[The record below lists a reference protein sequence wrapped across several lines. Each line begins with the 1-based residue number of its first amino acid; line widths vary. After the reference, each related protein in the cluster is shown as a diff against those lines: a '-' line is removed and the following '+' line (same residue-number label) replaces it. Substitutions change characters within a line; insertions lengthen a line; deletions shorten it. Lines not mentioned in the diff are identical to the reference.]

1 MEIFLA
7 VKHLI
12 FEAAVSR
19 ISGVITEQTISFC
32 CLWKNIL
39 IKFHCILLTKSFVC
53 YMPFT
58 ENLQQYLMPTY
69 YSWPI
74 GSVYLSY

>member
-1 MEIFLA
+1 MEIRLA

-32 CLWKNIL
+32 CLWKKCFNQ
-39 IKFHCILLTKSFVC
+39 ILLYFAYEIIC
-53 YMPFT
+53 LLYAI
-58 ENLQQYLMPTY
+58 Y
-69 YSWPI
+69 
-74 GSVYLSY
+74 